1 MKKFIW
7 SVFFTLLSLSIYAQS
22 TTYNIKGIVED
33 TLDNALIYS
42 TVLLLEPDS
51 TMIDYTRTEMDGS
64 FQFKDVP
71 VGNHIVK
78 TTYIGYFPLAISTN
92 STDGENVD
100 LGIVKM
106 KEIAEELMEVVI
118 KAAKAPMKMR
128 GDTIEYDATTFKVPE
143 GSSVE
148 DLLRRLPGIE
158 VDADGSINAD
168 GKAVSRVTVDG
179 KSFFGADPKA
189 ATQNLPAEGISK
201 VQVFDTKTEEEEI
214 TGSTSESQDKTMNLE
229 LKEDF
234 KSGGF
239 GKVIAGIGDKDRKEL
254 KGNYNKFNKKIQF
267 SIVGVGNNTGRNGL
281 SWDDYQD
288 FMGSQSFNF
297 SDGSTDYGFGGRQGF
312 YSFGGNGGN
321 AIEQSI
327 QSVFFAG
334 RQNNGFP
341 ENYNGGINFN
351 YDHNKTKVSSVYYY
365 NQAGLVSNSLTR
377 QDKFYNDFVQN
388 ENGVSD
394 SDDTSAGH
402 RVELTLD
409 QELDSLH
416 SIKIE
421 FKGAAIDQNNL
432 YNNDVKLS
440 RDDVFTSA
448 STYENEKNT
457 DGYLANGLILLRKK
471 FMKKGRRMGLNAS
484 YMATQLNDTWDQS
497 SNTQFFDKSG
507 IVESTLNINQVNNN
521 IADKKLFKA
530 NALFVEP
537 LSKKFFLQTF
547 YNFRNRKEFGNRKV
561 QDVENDQK
569 ALNENLSRE
578 YDNTIRYNRAGAS
591 LRYSHNGM
599 NISGG
604 LAYEQFLLDGTY
616 AAQGQNGISG
626 TVDKTFSNFIPN
638 VSINFQPW
646 RNSYASLSYSRNA
659 SEPAISDLQPLVDNI
674 NPLYIREGNSSLTPE
689 LANEFSA
696 YINRSFPLSGVR
708 ASVNLSH
715 SIYSNQFS
723 TDEVVDDRLV
733 TTIRPINIEG
743 GSRSSAW
750 LSFSFPFVK
759 NKFTTRLGLNLNNNE
774 RPALVN
780 GLVNNTKSLSY
791 SPSVRFNIT
800 PSKDVSL
807 YINGRLNNSKTSYDL
822 NDSQDQKTR
831 TTTIGIEGN
840 TKLFAGFYVSS
851 NLDYVKYTN
860 DRFSLDRSVPVWNA
874 SIYKRLLPENR
885 AELRLSFYDIL
896 DENVGFYQGA
906 YGLGVSQTETPT
918 LARYTMLSLTYNI
931 RGLKSDVRKKSWW

>member
-1 MKKFIW
+1 MKKTIW
-7 SVFFTLLSLSIYAQS
+7 SVFFTLISLSIYAQS
-22 TTYNIKGIVED
+22 TNYNIKGIVED
-33 TLDNALIYS
+33 TLGNALIYS
-42 TVLLLEPDS
+42 TVLLLEQDS
-51 TMIDYTRTEMDGS
+51 TMIDYTRSEMDGS

-71 VGNHIVK
+71 LGNHIVK
-78 TTYIGYFPLAISTN
+78 TTYIGYFPLAISTS
-92 STDGENVD
+92 STDGKNVE
-100 LGIVKM
+100 LGTLKM

-158 VDADGSINAD
+158 VESDGSINAD
-168 GKAVSRVTVDG
+168 GKSVSRVTVDG
-179 KSFFGADPKA
+179 KAFFGSDPKA
-189 ATQNLPAEGISK
+189 ATKNLPAEGISK

-239 GKVIAGIGDKDRKEL
+239 GKVIAGIGDNDRKEL

-267 SIVGVGNNTGRNGL
+267 SLVGVGNNTGRNGL

-297 SDGSTDYGFGGRQGF
+297 SDGSTDYGFGGRQHM
-312 YSFGGNGGN
+312 YYFGGSGGN

-327 QSVFFAG
+327 QSVFFSG

-365 NQAGLVSNSLTR
+365 NQAGLTSNSVTT
-377 QDKFYNDFVQN
+377 QDKFYNDFTQN
-388 ENGVSD
+388 EEGASD
-394 SDDTSAGH
+394 KDDTSAGH

-416 SIKIE
+416 SIKFE
-421 FKGAAIDQNNL
+421 FKGAAINQNNI
-432 YNNDVKLS
+432 YNNNVELS
-440 RDDVFTSA
+440 RDNVFTSS
-448 STYENEKNT
+448 STYENDKNT

-484 YMATQLNDTWDQS
+484 YMGTQLNDEW
-497 SNTQFFDKSG
+497 TQNSVTDFYDKNG
-507 IVESTLNINQVNNN
+507 EIESTLNVDQINANE
-521 IADKKLFKA
+521 AEKKLFKA

-537 LSKKFFLQTF
+537 LSKKFFFQTF
-547 YNFRNRKEFGNRKV
+547 YNFRNRVETGNRTV
-561 QDVENDQK
+561 VDDENDQK

-578 YDNTIRYNRAGAS
+578 YDNTIKYNRAGAS

-604 LAYEQFLLDGTY
+604 LAYEQFKLDGTY
-616 AAQGQNGISG
+616 AGQGQSGISG
-626 TVDKTFSNFIPN
+626 TVDKTFSNIIPN

-646 RNSYASLSYSRNA
+646 RNSYASISYNRNA
-659 SEPAISDLQPLVDNI
+659 QEPAISDLQPLVDNI

-689 LANEFSA
+689 LANAFSL
-696 YINRSFPLSGVR
+696 YLNRSWPLSGMR
-708 ASVNLSH
+708 ASINVSH
-715 SIYSNQFS
+715 SIFSNQFS
-723 TDEVVDDRLV
+723 TEETVDDRLV
-733 TTIRPINIEG
+733 TTVKPINIEG
-743 GSRSSAW
+743 GGRSSAW
-750 LSFSFPFVK
+750 LSFSFPFIK
-759 NKFTTRLGLNLNNNE
+759 NKFTTRLGLNLNNNQ
-774 RPALVN
+774 RPAIVN
-780 GLVNNTKSLSY
+780 DIENNTTSFSY

-807 YINGRLNNSKTSYDL
+807 YINGRFNNSRTSYDL
-822 NDSQDQKTR
+822 NNSQDQNTR
-831 TTTIGIEGN
+831 TTTLGIEAN
-840 TKLFAGFYVSS
+840 TKLIAGFYVSS

-860 DRFSLDRSVPVWNA
+860 DRFGQDRSVPVWNA
-874 SIYKRLLPENR
+874 SIYKRLLPESR

-896 DENVGFYQGA
+896 DENIGFYQGT
-906 YGLGVSQTETPT
+906 YGLGVSQTTTPT
-918 LARYTMLSLTYNI
+918 LARYTMLTLTYNI
-931 RGLKSDVRKKSWW
+931 RGIKSDVRKKSWW

>member
-1 MKKFIW
+1 MKKLLW
-7 SVFFTLLSLSIYAQS
+7 SVVFTLMGLSTFAQS
-22 TTYNIKGIVED
+22 TNYDIKGIVED
-33 TLDNALIYS
+33 TLGNPLIYS

-51 TMIDYTRTEMDGS
+51 TMIDFTRSEMDGS

-71 VGNHIVK
+71 LGNHIVK
-78 TTYIGYFPLAISTN
+78 TTYIGYFPLTINTS
-92 STDGENVD
+92 STDGEKVE
-100 LGIVKM
+100 LGVVKM
-106 KEIAEELMEVVI
+106 KEIAAELMEVVI

-128 GDTIEYDATTFKVPE
+128 GDTIEYDASTFKVPE

-158 VDADGSINAD
+158 VEADGSINAD
-168 GKAVSRVTVDG
+168 GKSVSRVTVDG
-179 KSFFGADPKA
+179 KSFFGSDPKA
-189 ATQNLPAEGISK
+189 ATKNLPAEGISK

-239 GKVIAGIGDKDRKEL
+239 GKVIAGIGDVDRKEL

-267 SIVGVGNNTGRNGL
+267 SLVGVGNNTGRNGL

-297 SDGSTDYGFGGRQGF
+297 SDGTTDYGFGGRQHM
-312 YSFGGNGGN
+312 YYFGGGGGN

-327 QSVFFAG
+327 QSIFFSG

-341 ENYNGGINFN
+341 ENYNGGVNFN
-351 YDHNKTKVSSVYYY
+351 YDHKKTKLSSVYYY
-365 NQAGLVSNSLTR
+365 NQAGLISNSTTT
-377 QDKFYNDFVQN
+377 QDKFYNTFVQN
-388 ENGVSD
+388 ENGLSD
-394 SDDTSAGH
+394 KDDNSSGH
-402 RVELTLD
+402 RVELALD

-416 SIKIE
+416 SIKVE
-421 FKGAAIDQNNL
+421 FKGAAIDQRNIF
-432 YNNDVKLS
+432 NNDVKLS
-440 RDDVFTSA
+440 RDNVFTSA

-484 YMATQLNDTWDQS
+484 FMTTQLDDAWTQNS
-497 SNTQFFDKSG
+497 STEFYNKNG
-507 IVESTLNINQVNNN
+507 EIESVLDIDQVNDNT
-521 IADKKLFKA
+521 ADKNLFKA

-547 YNFRNRKEFGNRKV
+547 YNFRNRKESGNRNV
-561 QDVENDQK
+561 TDIENDQK
-569 ALNENLSRE
+569 SLNENLSRE
-578 YDNTIRYNRAGAS
+578 YNNTIKYNRGGAS

-604 LAYEQFLLDGTY
+604 LAYEQFLLDGSY
-616 AAQGQNGISG
+616 ASRGTSGISG
-626 TVDKTFSNFIPN
+626 TVDKTFSNWIPN
-638 VSINFQPW
+638 LSINFQPW
-646 RNSYASLSYSRNA
+646 RNSYASISYNRNA
-659 SEPAISDLQPLVDNI
+659 NEPQISDLQPLVDNI

-689 LANEFSA
+689 LANEFSL
-696 YINRSFPLSGVR
+696 YLNRSYPLSGIR
-708 ASVNLSH
+708 ASINLSY
-715 SIYSNQFS
+715 SSFSNQFS
-723 TDEVVDDRLV
+723 TEETVDDRLV
-733 TTIRPINIEG
+733 TTVKPINIAG
-743 GSRSSAW
+743 GNRSSAW

-759 NKFTTRLGLNLNNNE
+759 NKFTTRLGLNLSNNS
-774 RPALVN
+774 RPAIVN
-780 GLVNNTKSLSY
+780 SLLNTTTSLSY

-807 YINGRLNNSKTSYDL
+807 YINGSVRTSNTSYDL
-822 NDSQDQKTR
+822 NTTQDQSTKT
-831 TTTIGIEGN
+831 TNIGIEAN
-840 TKLFAGFYVSS
+840 TKLVAGFYVSS
-851 NLDYVKYTN
+851 NLDYVRYTN

-874 SIYKRLLPENR
+874 SIYKRLLPESR

-896 DENVGFYQGA
+896 DKNIGFYQGA

-918 LARYTMLSLTYNI
+918 LAKYTMLTLTYNI
-931 RGLKSDVRKKSWW
+931 RGIKSDVRKRSWW